1 MTPAPPALPATPA
14 SATPAPDRHAEFLGR
29 RYFPALDGL
38 RGLAILAVLW
48 HHALPR
54 PESGWIGRG
63 HVGVRLFFALSGF
76 LITARLLAERR
87 ATGEVALGRFW
98 MRRALRIFPLYY
110 AVLALF
116 ALYLG
121 QRPGAAGSAHFFDN
135 LLFHASYTSNW
146 FVDYQVPHPVWF
158 AFGWSLA
165 TEEQFYAWWP
175 PLASALRRSTAM
187 LVLLAVLA
195 LQQLAVYEALGLSGT
210 PLRIC
215 ASLAPALSL
224 GALLGLALEQRALF
238 EPLWALF
245 GKFPALCAS
254 GLALALA
261 WLIGSGAGAPLWLD
275 LAFTALVASAL
286 LAPTSWLGRTCS
298 APALREM
305 GRVSYGIYLFHV
317 PLLGLLRRLSPWLA
331 ERPGVLFVL
340 ALGLSLA
347 AAELSYRYVEWP
359 LLQLARRRFSVRLDR
374 PDSRPVLA
382 WSSTDSRRLGT

>member
-1 MTPAPPALPATPA
+1 VTPAPSAVPAAA
-14 SATPAPDRHAEFLGR
+14 AAPDRHAELLGR
-29 RYFPALDGL
+29 GYFPALDGL
-38 RGLAILAVLW
+38 RGIAILAVLW

-87 ATGEVALGRFW
+87 ATGQVALGRFW

-121 QRPGAAGSAHFFDN
+121 QRPGDAGSAHFFEN

-146 FVDYQVPHPVWF
+146 FVDYGVSHPVWF

-175 PLASALRRSTAM
+175 PLSSALRRRTAM

-195 LQQLAVYEALGLSGT
+195 LQQLAVYGALGHWLSAT

-224 GALLGLALEQRALF
+224 GALLGLALEERNSF
-238 EPLWALF
+238 ERLWALF
-245 GKFPALCAS
+245 GKFPALAA
-254 GLALALA
+254 GGVVLALG
-261 WLIGSGAGAPLWLD
+261 WLIGSGAGAPLSLD
-275 LAFTALVASAL
+275 LVFAALVASTL
-286 LAPTSWLGRTCS
+286 LAPASWLGRTCS
-298 APALREM
+298 SPPLREV

-340 ALGLSLA
+340 ALGASLA
-347 AAELSYRYVEWP
+347 AAKLSYRYLESP
-359 LLQLARRRFSVRLDR
+359 LLRLARRRFSVRLDR
-374 PDSRPVLA
+374 ADCRPVLA
-382 WSSTDSRRLGT
+382 WSPTDSRRLGT

>member
-1 MTPAPPALPATPA
+1 MTEAARAAPVTPAPP
-14 SATPAPDRHAEFLGR
+14 DRHSEFLQRG
-29 RYFPALDGL
+29 YFPALDGL

-54 PESGWIGRG
+54 AESGWIGRG

-87 ATGEVALGRFW
+87 ATGQVALGRFW

-121 QRPGAAGSAHFFDN
+121 LRAADAGSAHFFDN

-146 FVDYQVPHPVWF
+146 FVDYAVPHPVWF

-165 TEEQFYAWWP
+165 SEEQFYAWWP
-175 PLASALRRSTAM
+175 PLSSAVRRSTAM
-187 LVLLAVLA
+187 LVLLAALA
-195 LQQLAVYEALGLSGT
+195 LQQLALYGAFGPWLHPA

-224 GALLGLALEQRALF
+224 GALLALALEGRTGFQR
-238 EPLWALF
+238 LWALF
-245 GKFPALCAS
+245 GRFPGVAAS
-254 GLALALA
+254 GVLLGLGG
-261 WLIGSGAGAPLWLD
+261 LVGSGSGAPVWLD
-275 LAFTALVASAL
+275 LAFVALGASTL
-286 LAPTSWLGRTCS
+286 LAPESWLGRTFS
-298 APALREM
+298 SQPLREV

-331 ERPGVLFVL
+331 EHSGALFVL
-340 ALGLSLA
+340 GLGASLG
-347 AAELSYRYVEWP
+347 AAELSYRYFESP

-374 PDSRPVLA
+374 SDSRPVLA
-382 WSSTDSRRLGT
+382 WSPTDSRRLGT

>member
-1 MTPAPPALPATPA
+1 VTGAALVAAPE
-14 SATPAPDRHAEFLGR
+14 RHAELLGR
-29 RYFPALDGL
+29 AYFPALDGL
-38 RGLAILAVLW
+38 RALAILAVLW

-54 PESGWIGRG
+54 AESGWIGRG

-87 ATGEVALGRFW
+87 ATGGVALGRFW

-121 QRPGAAGSAHFFDN
+121 LRPGDAGSSHFFDN

-146 FVDYQVPHPVWF
+146 FVDYDVPHPVWF

-175 PLASALRRSTAM
+175 PLSGAVRRGTAM
-187 LVLLAVLA
+187 LVLLSVLL
-195 LQQLAVYEALGLSGT
+195 LQQLAVYGAFAGWLHPA
-210 PLRIC
+210 PLRVC

-224 GALLGLALEQRALF
+224 GALLALALEGRSGF
-238 EPLWALF
+238 ERLWALV
-245 GKFPALCAS
+245 GKFP
-254 GLALALA
+254 GLAASAVLLWLG
-261 WLIGSGAGAPLWLD
+261 WLIGSGAGAPIWLD
-275 LAFTALVASAL
+275 LAFVALVASTL
-286 LAPTSWLGRTCS
+286 LAPASWLGRTLS
-298 APALREM
+298 VRPLREV

-331 ERPGVLFVL
+331 ERPAALFVL
-340 ALGLSLA
+340 GLGASLG
-347 AAELSYRYVEWP
+347 AAELSYRYLESP
-359 LLQLARRRFSVRLDR
+359 LLQLARRRFSVTLDR

-382 WSSTDSRRLGT
+382 WSPTDSRRLGT

>member
-1 MTPAPPALPATPA
+1 V
-14 SATPAPDRHAEFLGR
+14 SDRHAEFLGR
-29 RYFPALDGL
+29 AYFPALDGL
-38 RGLAILAVLW
+38 RALAILAVLW

-54 PESGWIGRG
+54 AESGWLGRG

-121 QRPGAAGSAHFFDN
+121 LRPSDAGGAHFFDN

-146 FVDYQVPHPVWF
+146 FVDYDVPHPVWF

-175 PLASALRRSTAM
+175 PLAIAVRRRTAM

-195 LQQLAVYEALGLSGT
+195 LQQLTVYGAFGPWLPAT
-210 PLRIC
+210 PSRIC

-224 GALLGLALEQRALF
+224 GALLGLALEGRTGF
-238 EPLWALF
+238 ERLWAVF
-245 GKFPALCAS
+245 GKFPAATAS
-254 GLALALA
+254 GVVLGLA
-261 WLIGSGAGAPLWLD
+261 WLVGSGGGAPIWLD
-275 LAFTALVASAL
+275 LAFVGLVASTL
-286 LAPTSWLGRTCS
+286 LAPASWLARTFS
-298 APALREM
+298 LAPLREV

-331 ERPGVLFVL
+331 EHPGALF
-340 ALGLSLA
+340 ALGLALSLG
-347 AAELSYRYVEWP
+347 AAELSYRTIESP

-374 PDSRPVLA
+374 SDPRPVLA
-382 WSSTDSRRLGT
+382 WSPTDSRRLGT

>member
-1 MTPAPPALPATPA
+1 V
-14 SATPAPDRHAEFLGR
+14 SDRHAEFLGR
-29 RYFPALDGL
+29 AYFPALDGL
-38 RGLAILAVLW
+38 RALAILAVLW

-54 PESGWIGRG
+54 AESGWLGRG

-76 LITARLLAERR
+76 LITTRLLAERR

-121 QRPGAAGSAHFFDN
+121 LRPSDAGSRHFFDN

-146 FVDYQVPHPVWF
+146 FVDYEVPYPVWF

-175 PLASALRRSTAM
+175 LLVSGVRRGTAL

-195 LQQLAVYEALGLSGT
+195 LQQLAVYGAFGPWLHAT

-224 GALLGLALEQRALF
+224 GALLGLVLEARPGF
-238 EPLWALF
+238 ERLWALF
-245 GKFPALCAS
+245 GKFAAVAANGVVL
-254 GLALALA
+254 GLG
-261 WLIGSGAGAPLWLD
+261 WLVGSGAGAPLWLD
-275 LAFTALVASAL
+275 LAFVALVASL
-286 LAPTSWLGRTCS
+286 VLAPATWLARTFS
-298 APALREM
+298 SPPLREV

-331 ERPGVLFVL
+331 EHPGALFVL
-340 ALGLSLA
+340 GLGASLG
-347 AAELSYRYVEWP
+347 AAELSYRYLESP
-359 LLQLARRRFSVRLDR
+359 LLQLARQRFSVRLDR
-374 PDSRPVLA
+374 PASRPVLA
-382 WSSTDSRRLGT
+382 WSPTDSRRLGT